1 MWRYL
6 ALWSRLSRNF
16 VSSRVCAPFAGLE
29 IPGWGV
35 SRAWTL
41 NGYRYPLSVTRYR
54 NAWNARPR
62 YINFGLRPRGEVDR
76 KEDRRIPEET
86 RATAHANEKRLSS
99 RRTQICG
106 LFRICTCAGT
116 LRSLYRDIFSLPAVA
131 GYRSFAPAKWSERVL
146 QRIPDAR
153 RERQG
158 KISFNLLRFLPSLRT
173 GSVWKL
179 TAFCC
184 G

>member
-1 MWRYL
+1 MR
-6 ALWSRLSRNF
+6 
-16 VSSRVCAPFAGLE
+16 G
-29 IPGWGV
+29 
-35 SRAWTL
+35 
-41 NGYRYPLSVTRYR
+41 TRS
-54 NAWNARPR
+54 R

-76 KEDRRIPEET
+76 KEDRRIPGET
-86 RATAHANEKRLSS
+86 RATAHSNEKRLSS

-106 LFRICTCAGT
+106 LFRICTCAVHYAVST
-116 LRSLYRDIFSLPAVA
+116 AIFSHCPPL
-131 GYRSFAPAKWSERVL
+131 GHRSFALAKWSERAL
-146 QRIPDAR
+146 QRIPAAR